1 MRYVSVYPSP
11 VGKLTVIADETALLA
26 VHFDNE
32 TVGTDGFSVA
42 PSEIIASTEKWL
54 DEYFSGKIPAF
65 TPNFRFEGSPFRVA
79 VWEEIARIPYGKTT
93 TYGEIAKK
101 VAAKLGKPR
110 MSAQAV
116 GGATGANR
124 IPIIV
129 PCHRV
134 MGADGSLT
142 GFSAG
147 LDKKKILLDLER
159 INYKDRRRPENK

>member
-1 MRYVSVYPSP
+1 MRKFCVYPSP
-11 VGKLTVIADETALLA
+11 VGELTIVADESALFA

-32 TVGTDGFSVA
+32 SFDADGLTEGSN
-42 PSEIIASTEKWL
+42 EIIDLTEKWL
-54 DEYFSGKIPAF
+54 DEYFAGRVPSF
-65 TPNFRFEGSPFRVA
+65 TPPYRFEGSPFRVA
-79 VWEEIARIPYGKTT
+79 VWEEIAAIPYGKTT

-101 VAAKLGKPR
+101 VAAKFGKPK

-116 GGATGANR
+116 GGATGSNR

-147 LDKKKILLDLER
+147 LDKKKILLGIEG
-159 INYKDRRRPENK
+159 ITYKDRRR

>member
-11 VGKLTVIADETALLA
+11 VGDLTIVADESALFA
-26 VHFDNE
+26 VRFDNGF
-32 TVGTDGFSVA
+32 VATDGLSVA
-42 PSEIIASTEKWL
+42 PNDIIKSTEKWL
-54 DEYFSGKIPAF
+54 DEYFAGKIPAF

-101 VAAKLGKPR
+101 VADKLGKPR

-134 MGADGSLT
+134 MGSDGSLT

-147 LDKKKILLDLER
+147 LDKKKILLDIER
-159 INYKDRRRPENK
+159 INYKDRR